1 MFFCRATNALISV
14 RLDYNNL
21 RKKYRNFWFLFC
33 SFGLFFYSSFS
44 PSLRFLRLLSLNFS
58 FIHYLSLP
66 HAPSLFHSLSFSH
79 SLTRSFI
86 LSLSLAFALPL
97 SHRNAIAM
105 NHITKENCQNM
116 LRWKRH
122 NRSAYTNNST
132 VEVKVIGGLFIIFF
146 FHSRIGD
153 DIPKKNDAPPPSRPH
168 GCDPFVV
175 FFPPFPI
182 PLPPSQ
188 YFTLEGIS
196 MLSIIYI

>member
-1 MFFCRATNALISV
+1 MYYVFCRATNALISV

-44 PSLRFLRLLSLNFS
+44 PSLRSLRLLSLYAS
-58 FIHYLSLP
+58 FFLFLP
-66 HAPSLFHSLSFSH
+66 PSLSLSFSL
-79 SLTRSFI
+79 SLPLFLARSFI
-86 LSLSLAFALPL
+86 LSFSLAFALSL
-97 SHRNAIAM
+97 SHQNTIAM

-146 FHSRIGD
+146 FSLVSVTTFR
-153 DIPKKNDAPPPSRPH
+153 KKRRTAAVAPTWMRP
-168 GCDPFVV
+168 FRS
-175 FFPPFPI
+175 FSFPI
-182 PLPPSQ
+182 LIPPSQ
-188 YFTLEGIS
+188 YFTLEGVSI
-196 MLSIIYI
+196 LSIIYI

>member
-1 MFFCRATNALISV
+1 LYYVFCRATNALISV

-33 SFGLFFYSSFS
+33 SFGLFFYSFFS
-44 PSLRFLRLLSLNFS
+44 PSLRFLHLLSFYLS
-58 FIHYLSLP
+58 FFLFLSLP
-66 HAPSLFHSLSFSH
+66 QSLSLFLSHSSSRSLARSLILSFS
-79 SLTRSFI
+79 
-86 LSLSLAFALPL
+86 LAFTLSL

-146 FHSRIGD
+146 FTLVSVTTFR
-153 DIPKKNDAPPPSRPH
+153 KRRTAAVAPTWMRP
-168 GCDPFVV
+168 FRS
-175 FFPPFPI
+175 FSPFPI
-182 PLPPSQ
+182 PLPPRNTSP
-188 YFTLEGIS
+188 
-196 MLSIIYI
+196 